1 MTLTENERTALSNFV
16 AHEGA
21 LWSALNKFA
30 QARKQAMDTSCA
42 DAMRTVPRQAE
53 QAADYAAK
61 AEAFGTLLAELSRF
75 SREN

>member
-1 MTLTENERTALSNFV
+1 MNLTENERTALSNFV

-21 LWSALNKFA
+21 LWSAMKKFSDS
-30 QARKQAMDTSCA
+30 RKQAMDTSCA
-42 DAMRTVPRQAE
+42 DVMRTVPRQAE

-61 AEAFGTLLAELSRF
+61 AEAYGTLLAELTRF